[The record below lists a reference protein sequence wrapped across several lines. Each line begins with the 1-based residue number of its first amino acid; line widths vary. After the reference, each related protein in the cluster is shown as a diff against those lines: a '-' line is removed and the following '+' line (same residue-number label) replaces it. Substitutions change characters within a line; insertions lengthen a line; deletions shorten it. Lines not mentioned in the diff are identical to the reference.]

1 MRNVRNS
8 SEISCESL
16 QSCEQFKTNR
26 VTRVTFLPNKKEYTE
41 SVVFSGL
48 SGPSPLARRRLTV
61 KDYLELTKPRITW
74 LIVMSTA
81 IGYYFGHSGPWSV
94 LSVLHTLI
102 GTALMA
108 SGTAALN
115 QWYERDADLL
125 MNRTKFRPFPSGR
138 VHPRPCPLVWHCFRP
153 RRHT

>member
-1 MRNVRNS
+1 MR
-8 SEISCESL
+8 
-16 QSCEQFKTNR
+16 
-26 VTRVTFLPNKKEYTE
+26 NKKEYTE

-61 KDYLELTKPRITW
+61 KDYIELTKPRITW

-81 IGYYFGHSGPWSV
+81 IGYYFGHSGHWSV
-94 LSVLHTLI
+94 FSVLHTLI

-125 MNRTKFRPFPSGR
+125 MNRTKFRPLPSGR
-138 VHPRPCPLVWHCFRP
+138 VNRCRLFGLVLLSPSPAPLN
-153 RRHT
+153 